1 MNDKPDGPG
10 LDPAIAAKL
19 FPDRPVDE
27 VVADI
32 VAANPEKHGMTLEE
46 RIRRAKAAAVARGSA
61 ADEEEALY
69 RACVTELAHGDPD
82 EMLPG
87 NKPRYTV
94 DDDGNVKDHDTG
106 KIHYLS
112 APPVGAGA
120 SHATEPGS
128 IPPHAGP
135 ADAEGQ

>member
-1 MNDKPDGPG
+1 MSQKPDVPE

-19 FPDRPVDE
+19 FPERSADE
-27 VVADI
+27 VVSDI
-32 VAANPEKHGMTLEE
+32 VAVNPEKHSLPVAE

-61 ADEEEALY
+61 ADEEEAFY
-69 RACVTELAHGDPD
+69 RACVTEVAGGDPD

-106 KIHYLS
+106 TIHYLS

-120 SHATEPGS
+120 SHATELGS
-128 IPPHAGP
+128 IPPLAGP